1 MSENNLFNNALRALG
16 LALVI
21 TLLLAVVHYSGLR
34 TYLSLEQMPLL
45 KEKLAG
51 LPWIV
56 NRLVFVLGGA
66 LVIICGLGRSL
77 VSLAGG
83 LFYGVW
89 EGVIFSL
96 TAALVGS
103 LVIFTFVRFFKRPLF
118 SHKLGKYLARVDQ
131 LVADNGILAVIL
143 IRLLPLTSL
152 LLNVL
157 IAMTRVTLPE
167 FVIGSL
173 IGFLPETLVFSLYG
187 SSTQG
192 GFLSKVTIA
201 SGLLVAVVV
210 GCKIFS
216 RKINPPKINPKES

>member
-1 MSENNLFNNALRALG
+1 MSEKNLLSYILRALG
-16 LALVI
+16 LALII
-21 TLLLAVVHYSGLR
+21 TVLLAVVHYSGLR
-34 TYLSLEQMPLL
+34 SYLSLEQMPVL

-56 NRLVFVLGGA
+56 NRLVFVGGGA
-66 LVIICGLGRSL
+66 LAIVCGLGRSL

-89 EGVIFSL
+89 EGAVFSL
-96 TAALVGS
+96 LAALTGS
-103 LVIFTFVRFFKRPLF
+103 LIIFTFVRLLKRPLF
-118 SHKLGKYLARVDQ
+118 SHKLGKYLGRVDQ
-131 LVADNGILAVIL
+131 LVAENGILAVIL

-157 IAMTRVTLPE
+157 IAMTRVSLSE
-167 FVIGSL
+167 FIIGSL
-173 IGFLPETLVFSLYG
+173 IGFLPETIVFTLYG

-192 GFLSKVTIA
+192 GFFSKVTIA
-201 SGLLVAVVV
+201 SGLLVVVVV

-216 RKINPPKINPKES
+216 QKINPKES